1 MRIYIYYSQS
11 KVYEYSFQ
19 ENQYISVLKSLC
31 AMISEYNCEKKL
43 SLLGFGAKQSR
54 NGKASHCFPLSEES
68 VYVYG
73 IKVRSTKTY
82 MSRGM
87 RLPTI

>member
-1 MRIYIYYSQS
+1 MVVIKR
-11 KVYEYSFQ
+11 YSFQ

-31 AMISEYNCEKKL
+31 AMISEYNREKKL

-54 NGKASHCFPLSEES
+54 NGKTSHCFPLSEES

-82 MSRGM
+82 MSHGM
-87 RLPTI
+87 RFPTI